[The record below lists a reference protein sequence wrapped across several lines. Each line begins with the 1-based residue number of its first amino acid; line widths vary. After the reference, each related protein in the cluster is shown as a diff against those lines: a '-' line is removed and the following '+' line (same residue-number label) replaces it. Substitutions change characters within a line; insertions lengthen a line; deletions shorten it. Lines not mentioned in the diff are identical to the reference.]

1 MQFSQITIEN
11 LFTYY
16 GKTVFDF
23 RNSEQPITLIIGEN
37 GFGKTSFIN
46 SIKIALH
53 GITKDL
59 LSIGE
64 LVLTKQDYI
73 LGNSEKNFSGLINRL
88 SKKDGNNTATIT
100 LKIEDGDIFYLQR
113 TFKALKNNY
122 SESLVIYD
130 GDMNKI
136 MEEDE
141 AQDFI
146 NSKISPTLAKFFF
159 FDGEKIQTIADFTK
173 HEFRQMLEDVL
184 ELDIYDQ
191 IIEDSEKV
199 IRKIKKES
207 LDTKS
212 QEELTNKE
220 EVLLKIQKDILTI
233 KLELDDHTSSLKNT
247 LSLQKD
253 LDNKLSKLKGQYK
266 EPLEDAKNRLSV
278 EEGKLIEY
286 QQKFKELCLYSLP
299 LFFNKNLSKKVKI
312 DIEDNYTGKISILQN
327 IINIKKDEFLSL
339 INSSDKEY
347 IEKVFDKVFV
357 NDAEK
362 QSVQFA
368 DSTKIETQY
377 KNIQKIKLK
386 ELLSNISKLK
396 DEIKEIKN
404 EILDLEYKKEK
415 DQKEYELD
423 FKKSK
428 ELAELVGVEKTK
440 VEDLENTLNI
450 SIDQEKELKKELSK
464 ISIQDHKNEMA
475 IKKIKTLES
484 MILISSKM
492 KDKIKEDKREL
503 LETSINTKFKLLKK
517 EGYEADFIK
526 VDNNFNINIY
536 DKDMYAMDILSSSSG
551 QKQIIATAL
560 IWGISEYISEDI
572 PMIIDTPLGRLDDKN
587 QSLILTE
594 FYPNASSQVLILPT
608 PSELRNEGFDILETQ
623 ISQIFT
629 LKNAG
634 SATNKN
640 ETIINDFFESRK
652 K

>member
-23 RNSEQPITLIIGEN
+23 RCSEQPITLIIGEN

-64 LVLTKQDYI
+64 LVLSKQDYI

-88 SKKDGNNTATIT
+88 SKKEGNNTAFIT

-130 GDMNKI
+130 AEMNKI

-212 QEELTNKE
+212 QQELINKE
-220 EVLLKIQKDILTI
+220 NVLVKIQEDISNTKIL
-233 KLELDDHTSSLKNT
+233 LDEHTNNLKNT

-266 EPLEDAKNRLSV
+266 EPLDEAKNRLSK
-278 EEGKLIEY
+278 EESRLLEY
-286 QQKFKELCLYSLP
+286 QQKIKELSLYSLP
-299 LFFNKNLSKKVKI
+299 LFFNKNLAKKVKI
-312 DIEDNYTGKISILQN
+312 DVEDNYQGKISIPQN

-339 INSSDKEY
+339 ISETDKDY
-347 IEKVFDKVFV
+347 IEKVFEKVFT
-357 NDAEK
+357 NDSGK
-362 QSVQFA
+362 QSVIFA
-368 DSTKIETQY
+368 DSTTIETQY
-377 KNIQKIKLK
+377 KNIEKTNLK
-386 ELLSNISKLK
+386 QLLSNISKLN
-396 DEIKEIKN
+396 DEIKNIKN
-404 EILDLEYKKEK
+404 EIIDLEYKKEK
-415 DQKEYELD
+415 DQKEYESD

-428 ELAELVGVEKTK
+428 ELAELVGIEKTN
-440 VEDLENTLNI
+440 VENLENKLDSLEN
-450 SIDQEKELKKELSK
+450 QEKELKKELSK

-475 IKKIKTLES
+475 IKKINTLES
-484 MILISSKM
+484 MISISSKM

-503 LETSINTKFKLLKK
+503 LESSINAKFKLLKK

-526 VDNNFNINIY
+526 VDNNFNINIF

-572 PMIIDTPLGRLDDKN
+572 PMVIDTPLGRLDDKN

-634 SATNKN
+634 SATNIS
-640 ETIINDFFESRK
+640 ETIVNDFFESRK